1 MSEKPPA
8 TPVRD
13 AEGAPRSD
21 RDQSP
26 YSTVRAHDVA
36 EAAEEAATKPIPGL
50 SAEDPVTSGD
60 NLTDG
65 ADEREESSD
74 MARPENRVSKP

>member
-13 AEGAPRSD
+13 AEGAARSD

-26 YSTVRAHDVA
+26 NSTVRAHDVA
-36 EAAEEAATKPIPGL
+36 DAAEEAAVHPIPGL
-50 SAEDPVTSGD
+50 PAVDSVTSGD
-60 NLTDG
+60 NFRD
-65 ADEREESSD
+65 ADERGKSSD
-74 MARPENRVSKP
+74 TAEPKNGVSKP